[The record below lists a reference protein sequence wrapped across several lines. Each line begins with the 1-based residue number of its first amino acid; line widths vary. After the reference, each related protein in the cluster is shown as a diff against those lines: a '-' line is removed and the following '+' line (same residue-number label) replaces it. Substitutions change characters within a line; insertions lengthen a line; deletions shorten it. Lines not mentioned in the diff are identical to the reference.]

1 MSDAA
6 QSPLHLQVGMSH
18 LLSDSNSSAEV
29 APPLS
34 NPCENPAASAP
45 GWPTRPP
52 SEAGSVLSTAS
63 DYLAQPVLLS
73 GSKSGSTTESGVPV
87 KVAAESPRK
96 LALVI
101 PTTPTHHALINAVP
115 FTSQFDTVK
124 TTISSTSTNAPVSDN
139 KMSIEEAP
147 TEAKSSPNTPPMLP
161 ALDFEAGAAPEQG
174 HGWYL
179 GLPSMLFH
187 LRRQSA
193 SSDFSVDSLSKL
205 VVGMKS
211 EASTRPAKV

>member
-1 MSDAA
+1 MSDAS
-6 QSPLHLQVGMSH
+6 QSSLHPQVGMSH
-18 LLSDSNSSAEV
+18 LLSDPNSSAEV

-34 NPCENPAASAP
+34 NPRENPAASTP

-73 GSKSGSTTESGVPV
+73 GSKSGSTTASEVPV
-87 KVAAESPRK
+87 KVPAESPRK

-101 PTTPTHHALINAVP
+101 PTTPTHHALTNAVP
-115 FTSQFDTVK
+115 FTSQFDTLK
-124 TTISSTSTNAPVSDN
+124 TTISSTSTNSPVSDS
-139 KMSIEEAP
+139 KMSIGEAP
-147 TEAKSSPNTPPMLP
+147 TEVKSSLNTPPMLP
-161 ALDFEAGAAPEQG
+161 ALDFEAGAVPEQG

-187 LRRQSA
+187 LRRQSVI
-193 SSDFSVDSLSKL
+193 SDFSVDSLSNL
-205 VVGMKS
+205 PAGMKS